1 MKFSRVLLVVL
12 AAFAL
17 LFAAGCGGGADD
29 GDVSGDNGEVAGDTG
44 EKIIIASDAAYP
56 PLEWQD
62 TESGELMGY
71 DIDVIKAVMEEAGL
85 EYEIN
90 NMAWDALIPSLD
102 AGQIDVVISAMTIKP
117 SRALKVEFTDPYYK
131 SGLIVAVHE
140 DNEDI
145 KSIDD
150 LAGKTIGV
158 QIGTTGA
165 DLSNELKEK
174 HPGTEVVSYD
184 RIPEAFMSLTNGNVD
199 AVVNDLPVADYYIE
213 KDFGQEVKK
222 VGEVLSSEYYGIAL
236 AKNNPELY
244 EKVNNALNTLKEN
257 GTLQAIHMKWFGEEM
272 VEELATITV
281 QEALDAWEGD
291 D

>member
-1 MKFSRVLLVVL
+1 MKFSRVLLVLL

-17 LFAAGCGGGADD
+17 LFAAGCGGGADND
-29 GDVSGDNGEVAGDTG
+29 GDEAEVAGDTG
-44 EKIIIASDAAYP
+44 DVIIVGSDAAYP

-62 TESGELMGY
+62 TDSGELMGY
-71 DIDVIKAVMEEAGL
+71 DIDVVKAVLEEAGL
-85 EYEIN
+85 EYEIR
-90 NMAWDALIPSLD
+90 NMAWDSLIPSLTSN
-102 AGQIDVVISAMTIKP
+102 QIDVVISAMTIKP
-117 SRALKVEFTDPYYK
+117 SRAESVLFTDPYYK
-131 SGLIVAVHE
+131 SGLIVAVHK

-150 LAGKTIGV
+150 LPGKTIGV

-165 DLSNELKEK
+165 DLSNEIKEA
-174 HPGTEVVSYD
+174 HPGTKVISYD
-184 RIPEAFMSLTNGNVD
+184 RIPEAFMALTNGSVD

-213 KDFGQEVKK
+213 KDFGNEAKK
-222 VGEVLSSEYYGIAL
+222 VGEVLSSEYYGIAM

-244 EKVNNALNTLKEN
+244 EKVNRALNTLKEN
-257 GTLQAIHMKWFGEEM
+257 GTLQAIHNEWFGEDM